1 MHNEHLFWESGS
13 ALVMG
18 CCIDNCMVRHN
29 KSKHYL
35 LLKKE
40 RGRKGSCFLQKYKY
54 IIIHFFFSQLKKES
68 LALQQKPG
76 FSSSLYSLWAKDPM
90 QTSSAL
96 THQKGSFVVVASTPR
111 FRNKTFCT
119 LHQDDA
125 FSVLDAPQTSI
136 GTLHQMRALLLKLH
150 HSWHLRYLPKYP

>member
-1 MHNEHLFWESGS
+1 MLSAKIQIHHNSL
-13 ALVMG
+13 
-18 CCIDNCMVRHN
+18 
-29 KSKHYL
+29 
-35 LLKKE
+35 
-40 RGRKGSCFLQKYKY
+40 
-54 IIIHFFFSQLKKES
+54 FFFSQLKKES

-96 THQKGSFVVVASTPR
+96 THQKGSFVAVASTPR